1 MSEEFNTA
9 VIDNGTGTIKAGLAG
24 HEKPEAKFPTIIGR
38 PKYKGNVP
46 GNKDEEEDEEEVY
59 VGNSGA
65 GSAVLTFSSPIHRGQ
80 IENWDDMVKVWQH
93 TFENELRLE
102 SDETPVLI
110 TEPPLNPRIARE
122 KTAQIFFETLNVPGY
137 FVQVSAILSLFATG
151 RTTGIVLES
160 GDGVSQVVPVYE
172 GYSLLHATEKYNFAG
187 SDLNDWMLK
196 ILGESGLTLTSFSEK
211 EIARQIKEKYSYVCL
226 DYDAEVKKAKQTDQC
241 EIKHTLPD
249 GNVFVINEERFRCPE
264 LLFHP
269 DMNNIEQ
276 DGIHQLIYNAIMKC
290 DIDLRKDLYR
300 NIVLAGGSTSFNGLS
315 ERLEKEIT
323 QLAPPAITVKV
334 TAPDERKYAAWIGG
348 SMFAALDTF
357 VEQCVTQDEY
367 DESGPIIIERKCL

>member
-211 EIARQIKEKYSYVCL
+211 EIARQIKEKYSYV
-226 DYDAEVKKAKQTDQC
+226 
-241 EIKHTLPD
+241 
-249 GNVFVINEERFRCPE
+249 
-264 LLFHP
+264 
-269 DMNNIEQ
+269 
-276 DGIHQLIYNAIMKC
+276 
-290 DIDLRKDLYR
+290 
-300 NIVLAGGSTSFNGLS
+300 
-315 ERLEKEIT
+315 
-323 QLAPPAITVKV
+323 
-334 TAPDERKYAAWIGG
+334 
-348 SMFAALDTF
+348 
-357 VEQCVTQDEY
+357 
-367 DESGPIIIERKCL
+367 

>member
-1 MSEEFNTA
+1 MF
-9 VIDNGTGTIKAGLAG
+9 
-24 HEKPEAKFPTIIGR
+24 
-38 PKYKGNVP
+38 
-46 GNKDEEEDEEEVY
+46 
-59 VGNSGA
+59 
-65 GSAVLTFSSPIHRGQ
+65 
-80 IENWDDMVKVWQH
+80 
-93 TFENELRLE
+93 
-102 SDETPVLI
+102 
-110 TEPPLNPRIARE
+110 
-122 KTAQIFFETLNVPGY
+122 
-137 FVQVSAILSLFATG
+137 
-151 RTTGIVLES
+151 
-160 GDGVSQVVPVYE
+160 
-172 GYSLLHATEKYNFAG
+172 
-187 SDLNDWMLK
+187 
-196 ILGESGLTLTSFSEK
+196 
-211 EIARQIKEKYSYVCL
+211 
-226 DYDAEVKKAKQTDQC
+226 DAEVKKAKQTDQC